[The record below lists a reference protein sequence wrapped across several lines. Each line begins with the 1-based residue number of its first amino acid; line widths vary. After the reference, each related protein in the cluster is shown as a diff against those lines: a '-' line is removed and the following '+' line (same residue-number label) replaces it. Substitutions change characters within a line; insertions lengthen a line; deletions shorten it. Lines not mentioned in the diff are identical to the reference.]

1 MNLDEL
7 KKLYF
12 LGIGG
17 IGMSALARYFNSR
30 SCEIHGYDKTET
42 TLTKKL
48 VAEGMKI
55 HYEEN
60 PALLPPDIDLVV
72 WTPAVPRDNL
82 ELQFFNQSGIPVK
95 KRAEVLGLIS
105 RSHRTIAVAGT
116 HGKTT
121 TSTLVAHL
129 LHTAGIS
136 CTAFL
141 GGISKNFGSN
151 FVEGGSDWVVAEADE
166 YDRSFLQLAP
176 KIAVLMSMDPD
187 HLDIY
192 GDAKQIEETGF
203 KEFLRRVKPGGKI
216 FLKSGLEQ
224 SFENMAFETFGV
236 EAGQYRAEN
245 LRVENG
251 WFIFDLVAPAFHLR
265 AQAIPVAARS
275 TVENRIHEEVRWKGL
290 RFTMPG
296 RHNVENACAAI
307 AAAMQA
313 GAGEEAVRKGLA
325 NFKGIVR
332 RFEMVYRDEQ
342 HVFIDDYAHHPTEIH
357 SAVQAARE
365 LFPGRKITGIFQP
378 HLYSRTRDFQ
388 DGFARELDKLDEI
401 ILMDIYP
408 ARERPIPGISSEVI
422 FEKMKNPDKVLVTKA
437 NMLEVLKSKDLDV
450 LMTIGAGDIDTFVEP
465 IKRWLMKR

>member
-1 MNLDEL
+1 MNLDEI

-30 SCEIHGYDKTET
+30 GCEIYGYDKTET

-60 PALLPPDIDLVV
+60 PALLPYGIDLVV

-82 ELQFFNQSGIPVK
+82 ELQFFDQNDIPVR

-105 RSHRTIAVAGT
+105 RSRRTIAVAGT

-121 TSTLVAHL
+121 TSTLVAHI
-129 LHTAGIS
+129 LHTAGVR

-141 GGISKNFGSN
+141 GGIAKNFGSN
-151 FVEGGSDWVVAEADE
+151 FVAGDSGWVVAEADE
-166 YDRSFLQLAP
+166 YDRSFLQLTP
-176 KIAVLMSMDPD
+176 EIAVLMSMDPD

-192 GDAKQIEETGF
+192 GDARQIEETGF
-203 KEFLRRVKPGGKI
+203 KEFLRRVKTGGKI

-224 SFENMAFETFGV
+224 SFENMAFQTFGV

-245 LRVENG
+245 IRVDNG
-251 WFIFDLVAPAFHLR
+251 WFVFDFAAPVFHHSGE
-265 AQAIPVAARS
+265 ATPGAARRIG
-275 TVENRIHEEVRWKGL
+275 ENRSCEEARWKNL
-290 RFTMPG
+290 RFAMPG

-307 AAAMQA
+307 AVAMQA
-313 GAGEEAVRKGLA
+313 GAGEEAVRRALEE
-325 NFKGIVR
+325 FKGIAR
-332 RFEMVYRDEQ
+332 RFEIVYRDELR
-342 HVFIDDYAHHPTEIH
+342 VFIDDYAHHPTEIR

-388 DGFARELDKLDEI
+388 AGFAGELDKLDEI

-408 ARERPIPGISSEVI
+408 AREKPIPGITSEVI
-422 FEKMKNPDKVLVTKA
+422 FEKMKNPGKVLASKA
-437 NMLEVLKSKDLDV
+437 SVLKVLKTKQIDV
-450 LMTIGAGDIDTFVEP
+450 LMTLGAGDIDTIVKPVE
-465 IKRWLMKR
+465 KWLKGR